1 MQPNAGS
8 SFVKPSEAFKSVVAM
23 ISSIIAEHN
32 NMYCIYVPPFFYQW
46 YDTDYTMGKEGL
58 QWEIVKSIQDSLASL
73 GAGFG
78 SASADIM
85 LLRIPAHPRG
95 AYIRWGI
102 DTRH

>member
-1 MQPNAGS
+1 MVSDKPGVRLPGL
-8 SFVKPSEAFKSVVAM
+8 SF
-23 ISSIIAEHN
+23 
-32 NMYCIYVPPFFYQW
+32 
-46 YDTDYTMGKEGL
+46 
-58 QWEIVKSIQDSLASL
+58 QDSLASL

-95 AYIRWGI
+95 AFIRWGI